1 MQSHESIII
10 DAVEQSSQCCLPPSA
25 RSTAEQSR
33 AEYVQA
39 ESREEQSNRAEEWRG
54 RGMCTVSRPG
64 GQGGGAEDRAEGE
77 RVDEHLDL
85 DVGGLDWLQQKGWEP
100 PDQGAGAPGLRP
112 RAAGEDSRCG
122 SPFSFRFSFPLSEST
137 LPLSSRCRRACAL
150 FFPSLVLNPAGGK
163 LGARI
168 SPARADSPD
177 SPREHLSRAPTR
189 FHPRASLVNSPRGAR
204 LAENRRHA
212 RLGDDSRRH
221 THTIRGA
228 LDAAIFFPPG
238 RLGDD

>member
-1 MQSHESIII
+1 
-10 DAVEQSSQCCLPPSA
+10 
-25 RSTAEQSR
+25 
-33 AEYVQA
+33 
-39 ESREEQSNRAEEWRG
+39 
-54 RGMCTVSRPG
+54 MCTVSRSG
-64 GQGGGAEDRAEGE
+64 GQGGRAEDRAEGE

-177 SPREHLSRAPTR
+177 SPRAHLSRTPTR
-189 FHPRASLVNSPRGAR
+189 FHPRASLVKSPRGAR

-212 RLGDDSRRH
+212 RLGDYSGRH
-221 THTIRGA
+221 THKIHGA

-238 RLGDD
+238 RLGDA

>member
-10 DAVEQSSQCCLPPSA
+10 DAVEQSSQCCLPPNA

-39 ESREEQSNRAEEWRG
+39 GSRTEQSNRAGEWRG

-122 SPFSFRFSFPLSEST
+122 SPFPSVSPSLSLNPPSLCLPGAGGPAASSSPLSF
-137 LPLSSRCRRACAL
+137 LILL
-150 FFPSLVLNPAGGK
+150 AG
-163 LGARI
+163 
-168 SPARADSPD
+168 S
-177 SPREHLSRAPTR
+177 
-189 FHPRASLVNSPRGAR
+189 
-204 LAENRRHA
+204 
-212 RLGDDSRRH
+212 
-221 THTIRGA
+221 
-228 LDAAIFFPPG
+228 
-238 RLGDD
+238 